1 MSTFTIHSID
11 EAPEASKN
19 ILTNA
24 QESFGFV
31 PNLMRIMA
39 ESPPTL
45 EAYTTL
51 MRLFDKTAF
60 DASERQIIL
69 LAVSKENECHYC
81 LSAHA
86 KLAAMNGVS
95 QEVIAAIRAGAPVA
109 DERLQLL
116 VELVRS
122 IVSTRGWPDQSLVE
136 RFYGLGYTH
145 QHYLEIVLGV
155 TMKTLSNY
163 INHAA
168 DTPINEAF
176 AA

>member
-1 MSTFTIHSID
+1 M
-11 EAPEASKN
+11 P
-19 ILTNA
+19 L
-24 QESFGFV
+24 
-31 PNLMRIMA
+31 L
-39 ESPPTL
+39 L
-45 EAYTTL
+45 ECARETG
-51 MRLFDKTAF
+51 RL
-60 DASERQIIL
+60 EWR
-69 LAVSKENECHYC
+69 VSGSHR
-81 LSAHA
+81 SHP
-86 KLAAMNGVS
+86 GG
-95 QEVIAAIRAGAPVA
+95 AGAPVA

-168 DTPINEAF
+168 DTPVNEAF